1 MSYKCVC
8 IAKEMDL
15 VTNKDNMMRESNFAY
30 KDMIHSLFF
39 ISITLRF
46 LIK

>member
-15 VTNKDNMMRESNFAY
+15 VTNKDNMMRESNFPY
-30 KDMIHSLFF
+30 KDMIHSFF
-39 ISITLRF
+39 I
-46 LIK
+46 